1 MADGLV
7 INEFMF
13 NPSISGDPDEFIEV
27 RGAALTDYS
36 RYSLIVVDGDGNAAG
51 NVDNVFQL
59 GTTDAAGY
67 WVTPFMSNMLQN
79 GSQTLLLVLDY
90 KPGARDLD
98 TSNGGSF
105 TSTPWS
111 AIVDSVAVYD
121 GDKGD
126 KIYAGAP
133 VLSGAAAL
141 GASRIPDGVDTDQ
154 PGDWVANDP
163 ALSGISPYGDTAA
176 TGTVL
181 NTPGAANSAP
191 AAVTPPVVTIQTLI
205 GSSYAANSAYVN
217 TSVTTTGV
225 VTAVDTTGAIGYY
238 IQQTSRDGSTVGSDA
253 IFVFAQK
260 GSTLPTIGQTV
271 SVTGKLVNYNGSSTV
286 LATPELNETGH
297 SILDAG
303 TTSIAPTVIGIG
315 GLMVPHDAYVVTD
328 ANAAANLNN
337 STATLRPTVNA
348 LDFYRSLQGQ
358 LVTLHNVS
366 VVGATA
372 SNATWVVPDGGAGLL
387 DPRGGL
393 IQTADNVN
401 TQRIEI
407 YFDSGITPGNAPS
420 AVVGDSFG
428 DVTGVLSYYNGV
440 FELLPTAALTVT
452 HPASGVLPQQSTSY
466 SKDATHLLVA
476 DYNIENFNS
485 LLPANA
491 ARLSQL
497 AQIIVH
503 NLNAP
508 DILAL
513 QEIQDDSG
521 TTNDGTVTAAQNIQG
536 IIKAIA
542 DAGGPTY
549 SYAEIDPADGTQGGV
564 AGGNI
569 RNVFLY
575 DASRTQ
581 LAAPVKAIGTEEL
594 SGVFK
599 NTRLPLV
606 GTFTFNGQTVTLVN
620 VHNSSQAG
628 SSELYGAAQPPINHG
643 GTTAT
648 ANNRIAQAQYIT
660 HYVNGLQQND
670 PNAKIGILGD
680 FNDTDGSPAQQVYAN
695 GGLQD
700 LNTKEAADSRYTYVF
715 EGNSESLD
723 HTIGTASFFDA
734 GQFSTVHL
742 NAEYQDAVRESD
754 HDPSLTLLELT
765 CFLAGTLIRTP
776 DGDVAVEMLS
786 VGDLVL
792 TASGAARPLRWI
804 GHRHIDLKRAADPEG
819 LRPVRVAADAV
830 APGLPER
837 DLLVTPEHCLF
848 LAGGLIP
855 VRMLVNGGSIAP
867 VEMRRFTVFH
877 LELDT
882 HDILLAEGLPCESYL
897 DTGNRHNFAGGTAM
911 TLHPCFDGDRSGAI
925 MAAPLLVARDVVEP
939 VWRGLAERS
948 LVLGF
953 APAPALAF
961 ETDHALEIALPC
973 DTVLAIERG
982 DAGEMAVTLPE
993 GARTLVLRSRAASP
1007 AEMDGP
1013 FVDDRRR
1020 LGVAVGSVA
1029 IGGTVLDLADPALT
1043 GAGWHGLEG
1052 DGALRW
1058 RWTDGAATL
1067 HLPEACDGARL
1078 VIRLQGSFRYPL
1090 AA

>member
-1 MADGLV
+1 MDDGLV

-13 NPSISGDPDEFIEV
+13 NPSLTGDPDEFIEV

-36 RYSLIVVDGDGNAAG
+36 RYSLVVVDGDGNAAG

-67 WVTPFMSNMLQN
+67 WVTPFLSNTLQN
-79 GSQTLLLVLDY
+79 GTQTVLLVLDY
-90 KPGARDLD
+90 KPGTKDLD
-98 TSNGGSF
+98 TSNSGTF

-111 AIVDSVAVYD
+111 AIVDSIAVYD

-126 KIYAGAP
+126 KTYAGAP
-133 VLSGAAAL
+133 VLSGATAL
-141 GASRIPDGVDTDQ
+141 GASRIPDGSNTGQ
-154 PGDWVANDP
+154 ASDWVANDP
-163 ALSGISPYGDTAA
+163 SLAGIPPYGDTAA
-176 TGTVL
+176 SGTVL

-191 AAVTPPVVTIQTLI
+191 AAPVPPTVTIQALI
-205 GSSYAANSAYVN
+205 GSSYAVNSAYVN

-253 IFVFAQK
+253 IFVFALK
-260 GSTLPTIGQTV
+260 GSTLPKVGQTV

-286 LATPELNETGH
+286 LATPELNETAH
-297 SILDAG
+297 SIVDAG
-303 TTSIAPTVIGIG
+303 STAIAPTVIGVG

-328 ANAAANLNN
+328 ASAAANLNN
-337 STATLRPTVNA
+337 STATLQPSVNA

-372 SNATWVVPDGGAGLL
+372 SGATWVVPDGGAGLL

-393 IQTADNVN
+393 IETAGNVN

-407 YFDSGITPGNAPS
+407 YFDSGVTPGVSPS

-428 DVTGVLSYYNGV
+428 DVTGILSYYNGV
-440 FELLPTAALTVT
+440 FELLPTSALTVT
-452 HPASGVLPQQSTSY
+452 HPSSGVLPQESTGFV
-466 SKDATHLLVA
+466 KDATHLLVA
-476 DYNIENFNS
+476 DYNIENFDS

-521 TTNDGTVTAAQNIQG
+521 TTNDGTVTAAQNIAG

-549 SYAEIDPADGTQGGV
+549 SYAEIDPTDGTQGGV

-569 RNVFLY
+569 RSIFLY

-581 LAAPVKAIGTEEL
+581 LAAPVQAIGTEEL
-594 SGVFK
+594 NGVFK

-628 SSELYGAAQPPINHG
+628 SSELYGATQPPINHG

-660 HYVNGLQQND
+660 NYVNGLQQND

-700 LNTKEAADSRYTYVF
+700 LNAKEAADSRYTYVF

-723 HTIGTASFFDA
+723 HTIGTTTFFDA
-734 GQFSTVHL
+734 GQFATVHV
-742 NAEYQDAVRESD
+742 NAEYPDATRESD

-776 DGDVAVEMLS
+776 DGDVAVDALS

-792 TASGAARPLRWI
+792 TASGEARPLRWI
-804 GHRHIDLKRAADPEG
+804 GHRHVDLNRAADPDA
-819 LRPVRVAADAV
+819 LRPVRVAAGAI

-848 LAGGLIP
+848 LGGGLIP
-855 VRMLVNGGSIAP
+855 ARMLVNGGSIAQ
-867 VEMRRFTVFH
+867 VDMRRFTVFH

-882 HDILLAEGLPCESYL
+882 HDILLAEGLACESYL
-897 DTGNRHNFAGGTAM
+897 DTGNRHNFAGGTVT
-911 TLHPCFDGDRSGAI
+911 TLHPCFDGDRAEAA
-925 MAAPLLVARDVVEP
+925 MAAPLLVERQVVEP
-939 VWRGLAERS
+939 IWRSLAERS
-948 LVLGF
+948 QALGF

-961 ETDHALEIALPC
+961 HTDHELCITLPC
-973 DTVLAIERG
+973 DTILPVLHG
-982 DAGEMAVTLPE
+982 DAGEIAVSLPE
-993 GARTLVLRSRAASP
+993 GARTIMLRSRAASP

-1020 LGVAVGSVA
+1020 LGVAVSSIAVGNTMV
-1029 IGGTVLDLADPALT
+1029 DLADPALA
-1043 GAGWHGLEG
+1043 GAGWHGVES

-1067 HLPEACDGARL
+1067 HLPDTCDGDRL
-1078 VIRLQGSFRYPL
+1078 VIRLQGSFRYP
-1090 AA
+1090 AAA